1 MTHLHGETCIYRSEL
16 PKGAVKK
23 IVKEY
28 QIIAP
33 SETSGNHHVIDAID
47 GVEFYEHEGTIFVKN
62 EVPATVRCLVKER
75 HDDITLDPGVWKID
89 FQKEYD
95 YLSDEARVVRD

>member
-1 MTHLHGETCIYRSEL
+1 MLVHGECCIYEQEL

-23 IVKEY
+23 NVKGY
-28 QIIAP
+28 QIIAE
-33 SETSGNHHVIDAID
+33 SEQTGNHHVIDAID

-62 EVPATVRCLVKER
+62 DVPATVRCVVKER
-75 HDDITLDPGVWKID
+75 HDDVILKPGTWKID

-95 YLSDEARVVRD
+95 YLSGESRQVRD